1 MDFTNEKCVMLIDD
15 SLPLGLIEFPIPIL
29 KAPPE
34 RIKAI
39 REALYEDEFAYL
51 TVVDFSNL
59 AQGCKTYSEFIEKMA
74 QTDEAALSYLGIA
87 LCGNKKKMNK
97 LTGSLPLLR
106 ENEKGTC
113 LSPSGEIVPFGHQ
126 FCRRGSK
133 KRAGNSRPLF
143 YSFTGSRAAF
153 SCRARDRRR
162 SAGTCLPPLRYSRS
176 SRPSSLPS
184 AGAPRD

>member
-39 REALYEDEFAYL
+39 REALYED
-51 TVVDFSNL
+51 DFSNL

-106 ENEKGTC
+106 
-113 LSPSGEIVPFGHQ
+113 
-126 FCRRGSK
+126 
-133 KRAGNSRPLF
+133 
-143 YSFTGSRAAF
+143 
-153 SCRARDRRR
+153 
-162 SAGTCLPPLRYSRS
+162 
-176 SRPSSLPS
+176 
-184 AGAPRD
+184 

>member
-97 LTGSLPLLR
+97 LPGLFPAEGGWDGKAPRSGPAAPNRLKGPFSVE
-106 ENEKGTC
+106 ENGPFC
-113 LSPSGEIVPFGHQ
+113 GVICSP
-126 FCRRGSK
+126 
-133 KRAGNSRPLF
+133 
-143 YSFTGSRAAF
+143 AAF

>member
-1 MDFTNEKCVMLIDD
+1 MAFLPALTAKFLPAGARRPHRTNQKTHQPHRKEEHH
-15 SLPLGLIEFPIPIL
+15 GLPIPIL

-106 ENEKGTC
+106 
-113 LSPSGEIVPFGHQ
+113 
-126 FCRRGSK
+126 
-133 KRAGNSRPLF
+133 
-143 YSFTGSRAAF
+143 
-153 SCRARDRRR
+153 
-162 SAGTCLPPLRYSRS
+162 
-176 SRPSSLPS
+176 
-184 AGAPRD
+184 